1 MKYDFEVRAGNTGT
15 VKNEIGLELTL
26 KAGSPPA
33 PVDLSDSEFVFI
45 VRPSAGQKPV
55 IRKTS
60 ASGGGIVVTT
70 NTGKVSVPLTVADTR
85 ALWGAATGQK
95 VVLQYELERRR
106 TSPATQR
113 TVLHGTVTVLPGVN
127 DD

>member
-15 VKNEIGLELTL
+15 VKNEVGLEVRL

-33 PVDLSDSEFVFI
+33 PVPLSDSEFVFV
-45 VRPSAGQKPV
+45 VRAASGQPA
-55 IRKTS
+55 ILRKTS
-60 ASGGGIVVTT
+60 AEGGGITVSGPENKVT
-70 NTGKVSVPLTVADTR
+70 VALSVADTR
-85 ALWGAATGQK
+85 KLWGAATGPK

-106 TSPATQR
+106 VSPATQR
-113 TVLHGTVTVLPGVN
+113 TVLHGTITVLPGVN